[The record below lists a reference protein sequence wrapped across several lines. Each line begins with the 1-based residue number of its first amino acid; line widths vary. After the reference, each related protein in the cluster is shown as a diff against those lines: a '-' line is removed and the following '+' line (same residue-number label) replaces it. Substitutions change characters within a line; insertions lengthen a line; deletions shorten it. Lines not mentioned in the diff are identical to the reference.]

1 MVMILDNK
9 MQQVGATLVFGSPE
23 KRPAKTP
30 RQNAGNRVVAGILLR
45 GFLKRNQVNPALIE
59 QCPGP
64 LNVFGPPLGKSD
76 LGFRAD
82 YLLDAGLHDGLR
94 TGHTRVVRYQH
105 CATLQRGADAS
116 GVGDGVL
123 LRVCRPPKLL
133 VPTGVPIIPVSVT
146 ATRSTVPPL
155 CPNLVARPEY
165 KASDLRARVGAEG
178 CHRLGHTIE
187 AVNLCRYRR
196 ALADPSVPVVP
207 PNDAIRSRLIN
218 FSFFKIGI
226 VIFGEFHFLFP
237 FDNAAGL
244 VAKVKYVVCYG
255 KA

>member
-1 MVMILDNK
+1 M
-9 MQQVGATLVFGSPE
+9 GSPH
-23 KRPAKTP
+23 
-30 RQNAGNRVVAGILLR
+30 Q
-45 GFLKRNQVNPALIE
+45 AL
-59 QCPGP
+59 CPIVIP
-64 LNVFGPPLGKSD
+64 L
-76 LGFRAD
+76 
-82 YLLDAGLHDGLR
+82 
-94 TGHTRVVRYQH
+94 
-105 CATLQRGADAS
+105 
-116 GVGDGVL
+116 
-123 LRVCRPPKLL
+123 
-133 VPTGVPIIPVSVT
+133 IPVSVT

-155 CPNLVARPEY
+155 RPNLVARPED

-178 CHRLGHTIE
+178 RHRLGHTIE

-244 VAKVKYVVCYG
+244 VAKIKDVVCYG
-255 KA
+255 KTKFVVGGQDDLLKVCSCQETKKVGGSVLVTCSRTLIQN